1 MKNLGILI
9 SGRGSNMESI
19 LKAIKKQ
26 KIPINPAVVISNKSN
41 AKGLTIAKKMGVQTV
56 VIDSSKYKGNR
67 LQFDKEIISI
77 LRKYKVTPTNG
88 LVCLAG
94 FMRIISP
101 YFIKEYKNKI
111 LNIHPALLPAFPG
124 LDAQKQAIEFGAKYS
139 GCTVHFVDEGVDTG
153 PIIIQEIVKIGNNDT
168 EKTLTKKI
176 LVKEFDKLEVK
187 DAVDFATNLVTWAD
201 VIRKSFFEGAID
213 ELISTRRLVHIAQA
227 YKMFDNKLKAIE
239 MCVARFDSET
249 KATFL
254 DLYTKVDA
262 EAEAYE
268 DAIDEEEQLILEN
281 LEENS
286 IVFSPYKPF
295 QLLLQ
300 EGAVNLV

>member
-1 MKNLGILI
+1 
-9 SGRGSNMESI
+9 MESI

-41 AKGLTIAKKMGVQTV
+41 AKGLAIAKKMGVQTV
-56 VIDSSKYKGNR
+56 VIDSSKYKGKR
-67 LQFDKEIISI
+67 LQFDKEIITT

-153 PIIIQEIVKIGNNDT
+153 PIIIQEIVKIGNKDT
-168 EKTLTKKI
+168 EKILTKKI
-176 LVKEFDKLEVK
+176 LAKEHEIYPKAVELFTKKRLSIKGRRVK
-187 DAVDFATNLVTWAD
+187 
-201 VIRKSFFEGAID
+201 
-213 ELISTRRLVHIAQA
+213 
-227 YKMFDNKLKAIE
+227 
-239 MCVARFDSET
+239 
-249 KATFL
+249 
-254 DLYTKVDA
+254 
-262 EAEAYE
+262 
-268 DAIDEEEQLILEN
+268 IL
-281 LEENS
+281 S
-286 IVFSPYKPF
+286 
-295 QLLLQ
+295 
-300 EGAVNLV
+300 